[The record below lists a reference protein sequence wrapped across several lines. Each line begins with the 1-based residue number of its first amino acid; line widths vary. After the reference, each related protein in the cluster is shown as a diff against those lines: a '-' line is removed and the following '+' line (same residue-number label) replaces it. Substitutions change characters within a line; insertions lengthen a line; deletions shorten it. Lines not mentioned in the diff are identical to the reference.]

1 MDSELVECKL
11 CEKKYQSKFNKLKH
25 DRLMH
30 QVYHTCDHC
39 SKKFVRKEALIKQI
53 NTLIKHCRFCFKQF
67 AKKFTRIKHE
77 ELCEK
82 NSNENNNSGPDE
94 VVFCEDCGTT
104 YKKKYFYNHQ
114 RSVKHMNRLMKTVNE
129 HVEIYD
135 TCFNDS
141 CAVFKVKTFKKN
153 HNLDSEKFLSDSK
166 EIIQKLIELELIKR
180 KCLKFRLSLLGVY
193 HRIANEDMEF
203 EESIKHFNSDFHV
216 SSSSEQFLSQY
227 EDAKTILLQRND
239 DFNSMYSGWGLLE
252 NSFILVTMY
261 TYQMKFAGSYIPTP
275 KALRKRNALVN
286 IKNEC
291 NRCFLYC
298 VLYHFYSSKILNKK
312 DKTKAESYDQFMKN
326 FNYGDLKFPFNLND
340 ICKFEKLNTE
350 SDISINVYSYKSSL
364 NFEVKLCEEEKRN
377 HIG

>member
-1 MDSELVECKL
+1 
-11 CEKKYQSKFNKLKH
+11 
-25 DRLMH
+25 
-30 QVYHTCDHC
+30 
-39 SKKFVRKEALIKQI
+39 
-53 NTLIKHCRFCFKQF
+53 
-67 AKKFTRIKHE
+67 
-77 ELCEK
+77 
-82 NSNENNNSGPDE
+82 
-94 VVFCEDCGTT
+94 
-104 YKKKYFYNHQ
+104 
-114 RSVKHMNRLMKTVNE
+114 
-129 HVEIYD
+129 
-135 TCFNDS
+135 
-141 CAVFKVKTFKKN
+141 
-153 HNLDSEKFLSDSK
+153 
-166 EIIQKLIELELIKR
+166 
-180 KCLKFRLSLLGVY
+180 
-193 HRIANEDMEF
+193 MEF

-364 NFEVKLCEEEKRN
+364 NFEVVKLCEEEKRN
-377 HIG
+377 HIDLLLLENSYGKFHYVYNSNLSALVHKRLTKNKSKLFICRKCLSHFSIERSYTLHSL